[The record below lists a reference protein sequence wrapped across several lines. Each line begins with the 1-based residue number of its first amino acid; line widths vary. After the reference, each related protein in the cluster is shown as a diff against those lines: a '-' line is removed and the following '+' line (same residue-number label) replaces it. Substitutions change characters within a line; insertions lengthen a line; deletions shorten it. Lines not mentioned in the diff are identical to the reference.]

1 MSQDPGSQ
9 PGSQPASRPQSQPAA
24 EKKAAK
30 VPGKRPAQKRDGGF
44 FGLRFVEIK
53 REGKSAL
60 YLTDIFKGSDAERLG
75 FRKGDTLL
83 GIDGTRFDTADRFL
97 MGFYMQTAKLNRRTR
112 SFSPDGKKHHMDV
125 LRGGKEKQ
133 VEFSILQLDAHPKMG
148 SQAPDL
154 SLKTS
159 DGKTKVQLSK
169 LWKDKPLF
177 LVFGSF
183 T

>member
-1 MSQDPGSQ
+1 MSQE
-9 PGSQPASRPQSQPAA
+9 PASRPGSRPASQPSAQTRSLQ
-24 EKKAAK
+24 
-30 VPGKRPAQKRDGGF
+30 VPGERPKQKRDGGF

-60 YLTDIFKGSDAERLG
+60 YLTGVFKGSDAERLG

-83 GIDGTRFDTADRFL
+83 GIDGERFENADRFL
-97 MGFYMQTAKLNRRTR
+97 MGFYMKTARLNQRTR
-112 SFSPDGKKHHMDV
+112 SFSPTKKKHFMNV
-125 LRGGKEKQ
+125 SRAGKDHRIA
-133 VEFSILQLDAHPKMG
+133 FSILELDKNPKAG

-154 SLKTS
+154 TLEKP
-159 DGKTKVQLSK
+159 DAKTKVKLSS